1 MQINQKTNNLQLT
14 DHAIT
19 RCQQRGIPVEA
30 VNFIYKHGKSIS
42 THQDKKYF
50 CTKKILNKLKFVES
64 NIIRRLDKY
73 ILNTAI
79 VCNNQTL
86 ITVMRINKRIR

>member
-1 MQINQKTNNLQLT
+1 MSLKKHNLELTN
-14 DHAIT
+14 HARI
-19 RCQQRGIPVEA
+19 RCQQRGIPLEA
-30 VNFIYKHGKSIS
+30 IDFIYVHGKSIN

-50 CTKKILNKLKFVES
+50 CTKKILSKLKYIEKE
-64 NIIRRLDKY
+64 IIREFDKY

-79 VCNNQTL
+79 VCNDGRL